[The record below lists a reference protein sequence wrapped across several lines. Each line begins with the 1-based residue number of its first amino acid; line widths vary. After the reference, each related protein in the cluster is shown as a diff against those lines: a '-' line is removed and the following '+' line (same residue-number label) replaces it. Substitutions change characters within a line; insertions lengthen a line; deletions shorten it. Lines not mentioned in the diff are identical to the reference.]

1 MLRILMAG
9 WFGCA
14 FRREGLI
21 PAWSW
26 TERVAM
32 TALMGMV
39 RVVRSN
45 CVRNIGWADD
55 GEKIGMDSGGGMGDV
70 GVGVCGGRVSAK
82 CVRAS

>member
-1 MLRILMAG
+1 
-9 WFGCA
+9 
-14 FRREGLI
+14 
-21 PAWSW
+21 
-26 TERVAM
+26 M